1 MSRGDRAERQF
12 WEGERQRAL
21 AEAEEAHG
29 NLNEFAPG
37 SAGAHE
43 LLDRASIVADLW
55 ERLIRTH
62 PTCLSDGELYERAV
76 AITEKLAEFYQLAG
90 SRAAGDAG
98 NPVVKAP
105 LKSRQ

>member
-1 MSRGDRAERQF
+1 MSQDDRTGRQF

-29 NLNEFAPG
+29 NLDEFAPG
-37 SAGAHE
+37 GAGAHE

-62 PTCLSDGELYERAV
+62 PTCLSDGELYGRAV
-76 AITEKLAEFYQLAG
+76 AITEMLAEFYQLAG
-90 SRAAGDAG
+90 ARAAGDVG
-98 NPVVKAP
+98 SPEVKAP
-105 LKSRQ
+105 LNSRQ